1 MKTIKPRSLNELRQ
15 TKDAHYV
22 VPRIEKTN
30 NFSSILSSFLNKK
43 DDEKLANNIEQ
54 FVAFLNT
61 EGYKIIK
68 S

>member
-15 TKDAHYV
+15 TKDTHYV

-54 FVAFLNT
+54 FVTFLNN